1 MKKLLLTL
9 SLLMAA
15 WTVQAADLL
24 YGLYQGSGN
33 VTAKG
38 TKKVENYDVAIHLA
52 DPFLVGKEIRGL
64 RIPINTAAQ
73 NTTGYVAWLSSALTL
88 DGNKKNVPDIRSV
101 SFTPSGSWTDVT
113 FDEPYVITAE
123 GLYVGYSF
131 EVSSIGTSASDA
143 NQTPLMCFD
152 GGDGLYIHT
161 SRTYRKWQTTAS
173 LGTSA
178 ILLRLGGE
186 GIHERA
192 ASLQLPDDLA
202 AYAPIGKQTSVALT
216 VISHGTEPIKNINY
230 TLVMDGDTIKRR
242 VTTSFGT
249 AYYGQRKTINVT
261 IPAVKTPGTRAIT
274 FCITTVNGTDNEDE
288 QPSISFEM
296 PFLSELPKHKPL
308 MEEYTG
314 AWCQYCPLGTAAME
328 AMTKL
333 HPDDFVGIAYHIGDA
348 MAVITSTPANPS
360 GYPAAYL
367 DRVLA
372 VSPYY
377 GTGST
382 SLGIE
387 NDWKARQAIMAP
399 ASLALEAT
407 WTSGT
412 TIDVTATATFI
423 RNFPISPYRL
433 TYVLVADDLYGKGR
447 YWSQQNALSGN
458 SSYSGD
464 PYLAP
469 WVALPGV
476 VTNLHF
482 NDVAIQT
489 SCYGDAALD
498 SSLPT
503 SINENTPYSH
513 TYTFDVSGN
522 KFTKTCLDNSAQ
534 EPIDNR
540 ANIRVVAILID
551 TRTGEAVNAEKANIS
566 GLEDVITGI
575 ETIHNSSQSSGAGG
589 TQFIIHN
596 GDAVYDLSGRRVDN
610 SQLPKGI
617 YINNGKKIII
627 PNP

>member
-1 MKKLLLTL
+1 MKKFLLAFLLFLT
-9 SLLMAA
+9 A

-24 YGLYQGSGN
+24 YGLYQGNGTP
-33 VTAKG
+33 TARG
-38 TKKVENYDVAIHLA
+38 TKKAETYDVAIHLA

-73 NTTGYVAWLSSALTL
+73 NATGYVAWLSSELTL
-88 DGNKKNVPDIRSV
+88 DSDKKNAPDICSA
-101 SFTPSGSWTDVT
+101 SFTPSGSWTDVM
-113 FDEPYVITAE
+113 FDEPYVITSE
-123 GLYVGYSF
+123 GIYAGYSF
-131 EVSSIGTSASDA
+131 DVPEVSTTGTDA

-152 GGDGLYIHT
+152 GSEGIYIHT

-178 ILLRLGGE
+178 LLLRLGGE
-186 GIHERA
+186 GIHNLA
-192 ASLQLPDDLA
+192 ASLKLPEDLA
-202 AYAPIGKQTSVALT
+202 AYASVGKQTSVALT
-216 VISHGTEPIKNINY
+216 VVNHGTTPIKNIVY
-230 TLVMDGDTIKRR
+230 TLEMDDKTIERR

-249 AYYGQRKTINVT
+249 AYYGQQKQITAA
-261 IPAVKTPGTRAIT
+261 IPAVQTPGTRNIT
-274 FCITTVNGTDNEDE
+274 FRIITVNGSSNEDE
-288 QPSISFEM
+288 QPSVSFEM

-328 AMTKL
+328 AMTML
-333 HPDDFVGIAYHIGDA
+333 HPDDFVGIAYHNGDE

-372 VSPYY
+372 VSPFY
-377 GTGST
+377 GTGGT

-387 NDWKARQAIMAP
+387 NDWKTRQAIMAP
-399 ASLALEAT
+399 AALALEAT

-412 TIDVTATATFI
+412 TIDVTATTTFI
-423 RNFPISPYRL
+423 RNFPTNPYKL

-458 SSYSGD
+458 TSYSSD

-469 WVALPGV
+469 WVSLPGV
-476 VTNLHF
+476 ITDMHF

-489 SCYGDAALD
+489 SCPGNTAIDN
-498 SSLPT
+498 SLPA
-503 SINENTPYSH
+503 SIDENTPYSH
-513 TYTFDVSGN
+513 TYTFDVADN
-522 KFTKTCLDNSAQ
+522 KLTQTCLNNSAQ

-540 ANIRVVAILID
+540 ANLRVVAILID

-566 GLEDVITGI
+566 GLEDVI
-575 ETIHNSSQSSGAGG
+575 AGVGNLTPDPSTMRRG
-589 TQFIIHN
+589 TYNLN
-596 GDAVYDLSGRRVDN
+596 G
-610 SQLPKGI
+610 QLVNGKRPKGL
-617 YINNGKKIII
+617 YINNGKKVITK
-627 PNP
+627 